1 MFNKMSGLYAE
12 YNKFFYPDDFSYA
25 KEQLKLY
32 EEKIINID
40 KLDISEENK
49 KLRKNRVKF
58 LINCIKYTYSL

>member
-12 YNKFFYPDDFSYA
+12 YNKFFYSDDFSYA

-49 KLRKNRVKF
+49 KIRKNRVKF